1 MKMVLAYLT
10 TATAAR
16 LLTGSTALTA
26 SRIAYRRPAGAVRPA
41 ITSLWKPQPSSHL
54 FMSSTAGSDST
65 LETKKKKKKVPI
77 TLLSGFLG
85 AGKTSTLQHL
95 LENTEGVKIGV
106 IVNDVANVNIDAK
119 LISGRTNG
127 VVELQN
133 GCACCS
139 LADELLTSVETL
151 LGDTREFDAL
161 VVELSGVADPVSV
174 KFNWNNAKTQG
185 HPVTEKAD
193 ISQVVTLVDACT
205 FGTDWMVSNSTC
217 VDTIFYFIRSSPP
230 PFCTV
235 VMGHGIR

>member
-230 PFCTV
+230 PHFV
-235 VMGHGIR
+235 L